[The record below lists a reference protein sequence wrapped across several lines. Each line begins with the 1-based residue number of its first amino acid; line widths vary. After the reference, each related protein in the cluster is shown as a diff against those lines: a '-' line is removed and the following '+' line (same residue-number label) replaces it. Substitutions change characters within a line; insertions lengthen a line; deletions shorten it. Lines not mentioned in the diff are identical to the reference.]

1 MLAKIWR
8 KGNPRILLV
17 RRQIGTAPWK
27 RAWRLLK
34 KLKIGSFH
42 MTSNPNPGHISEEKE
57 SANSERYMHTNAH
70 SSIIHNSKDMEAT
83 QACINRWMDSEDAV
97 YKHTHIYTHSRTHN
111 GISLSHKKEWNSAS
125 ATTQMDL
132 EGITPNEIY
141 QSKNNTL
148 SPICGIQRN
157 KWMSIIKHKTVSH
170 RTNWSPGGERRE
182 MGKIQD

>member
-1 MLAKIWR
+1 MWR

-57 SANSERYMHTNAH
+57 SSNSERYMHTNAH

-97 YKHTHIYTHSRTHN
+97 YKHTHTYTHTLACTMEYHLA
-111 GISLSHKKEWNSAS
+111 IKK
-125 ATTQMDL
+125 
-132 EGITPNEIY
+132 NEILHL
-141 QSKNNTL
+141 QQHRWTW
-148 SPICGIQRN
+148 R
-157 KWMSIIKHKTVSH
+157 VSH
-170 RTNWSPGGERRE
+170 LMKYIRVRIIHYHLYVESKEINEWV
-182 MGKIQD
+182 